1 MDTLRI
7 QIHPLTAFG
16 GAIKGDTLFG
26 QICWAVVHRHGEER
40 LQQLLQGYTGGEP
53 FLVSSDAFPHGY
65 LPRSAMPLHGYSKV
79 ADQNL
84 KQIKKRLW
92 LPLEK
97 ASEPLCE
104 WLEHSLSEQQL
115 LAYLPDSTT
124 NNTPDKKQ
132 TLSIS
137 HPQPHNTIHR
147 GMNTTY
153 GGEFAPYTMSQLWFA
168 PGLRLDLWVKF
179 DAARITAV
187 EVEELLGD
195 IGHTGFGRD
204 AGIGL
209 GKFEIDSVTPDK
221 LPNHDNAN
229 ACMTLAP
236 CAPQGLGLD
245 AQRCYYAPFTRF
257 GRHGDRAVLSGRPFK
272 NPLLLA
278 NTGAIL
284 SGLQAHQAGYAGQ
297 GLGGKGRLS
306 NAIEETVH
314 QGYAPCIGVHLQEL
328 KP

>member
-1 MDTLRI
+1 METLRI

-26 QICWAVVHRHGEER
+26 QICWAIVHRHGEER

-53 FLVSSDAFPHGY
+53 FLVCSDAFPHGY
-65 LPRSAMPLHGYSKV
+65 LPRPALPLHYYKKI
-79 ADQNL
+79 ADQDR
-84 KQIKKRLW
+84 KEIKKRRW

-97 ASEPLCE
+97 IREPLVE
-104 WLEHSLSEQQL
+104 WLNYALADQQL
-115 LAYLPDSTT
+115 LVHVSDHVTDNKRALI
-124 NNTPDKKQ
+124 
-132 TLSIS
+132 IS
-137 HPQPHNTIHR
+137 RPQPHNTIHR
-147 GMNTTY
+147 GMNTTH

-179 DAARITAV
+179 DAERITAA
-187 EVEELLGD
+187 EVGELLGD
-195 IGHTGFGRD
+195 IGQTGFGRD

-209 GKFEIDSVTPDK
+209 GKYEINSVAPDK
-221 LPNHDNAN
+221 LPEQDSAN
-229 ACMTLAP
+229 AGMTLAP

-245 AQRCYYAPFTRF
+245 AQRCYYEPFTRF

-284 SGLQAHQAGYAGQ
+284 SGLRTYQTGYAGH
-297 GLGGKGRLS
+297 GLGGKSRLS

-328 KP
+328 KL